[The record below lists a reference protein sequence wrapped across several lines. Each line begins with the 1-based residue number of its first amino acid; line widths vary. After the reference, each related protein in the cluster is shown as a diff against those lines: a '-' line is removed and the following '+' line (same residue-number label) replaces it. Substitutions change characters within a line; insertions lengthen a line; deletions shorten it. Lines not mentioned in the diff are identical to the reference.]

1 MRIRGDFGMNIY
13 NSTAMNVLRELEFA
27 SATVSFEM
35 TMPQIRDLSKA
46 VPAEIIAYGRL
57 PLMLTEH
64 CLIRNRTGEC
74 TCHMGPAKLVTE
86 DGERHAAC
94 IGGMLAVT
102 DGEVKVVA
110 TTFEWA
116 DEIDVER
123 AKASKERAEKMLAD
137 PACDEQTKQYANA
150 RLKRAQVRLG
160 IAGKK

>member
-1 MRIRGDFGMNIY
+1 MTYHLQIVTPDGQRYDGQAVRMIVPTIHGQVGILARHINY
-13 NSTAMNVLRELEFA
+13 VTAL
-27 SATVSFEM
+27 
-35 TMPQIRDLSKA
+35 
-46 VPAEIIAYGRL
+46 G
-57 PLMLTEH
+57 
-64 CLIRNRTGEC
+64 
-74 TCHMGPAKLVTE
+74 MGPAKLVTE

-110 TTFEWA
+110 TTFEWD

-123 AKASKERAEKMLAD
+123 AKASQARAEKMLAD
-137 PACDEQTKQYANA
+137 PNCDEQTKQYATA

>member
-1 MRIRGDFGMNIY
+1 MTYHLQIVTPDGQRYDGQAVRMIVPTIHGQVGILARHINY
-13 NSTAMNVLRELEFA
+13 VTAL
-27 SATVSFEM
+27 
-35 TMPQIRDLSKA
+35 
-46 VPAEIIAYGRL
+46 G
-57 PLMLTEH
+57 
-64 CLIRNRTGEC
+64 
-74 TCHMGPAKLVTE
+74 MGPAKLVTE

-137 PACDEQTKQYANA
+137 PGCDEQTKQYANA
-150 RLKRAQVRLG
+150 RMKRAQVRLG

>member
-1 MRIRGDFGMNIY
+1 MTYHLQIVTPDGQRYDGQAVRMIVPTIHGQVGILARHINY
-13 NSTAMNVLRELEFA
+13 VTAL
-27 SATVSFEM
+27 
-35 TMPQIRDLSKA
+35 
-46 VPAEIIAYGRL
+46 G
-57 PLMLTEH
+57 
-64 CLIRNRTGEC
+64 
-74 TCHMGPAKLVTE
+74 MGPAKLVTE

-123 AKASKERAEKMLAD
+123 AKASQARAEKMLAD
-137 PACDEQTKQYANA
+137 PNCDEQTKQYATA
-150 RLKRAQVRLG
+150 RMKRAQVRLG

>member
-1 MRIRGDFGMNIY
+1 MTYHLQIVTPDGQRFDGQAVRLIIPTIDGQVGILARHINFV
-13 NSTAMNVLRELEFA
+13 TAL
-27 SATVSFEM
+27 
-35 TMPQIRDLSKA
+35 
-46 VPAEIIAYGRL
+46 G
-57 PLMLTEH
+57 
-64 CLIRNRTGEC
+64 
-74 TCHMGPAKLVTE
+74 MGPAKLVTE

-123 AKASKERAEKMLAD
+123 AKASLARAEKMLAD

-150 RLKRAQVRLG
+150 RMKRAQVRLG